1 MKTLRL
7 IAVSF
12 VFAAIFAI
20 SAFAQTAPATTTG
33 KVYVINTY
41 AFSDQK
47 EGITKFINASKQLE
61 VEMGPR
67 YKELE
72 TLATT
77 ATALGKEIQTL
88 RDQVAAN
95 PKIPIKPEDVQAKV
109 DKFQQMQVEYKRKE
123 EDTKQAVGR
132 RSQVL
137 LDPIRQDIFK
147 VMQDFAAQKG
157 YPLIFDL
164 AKMDETNIILA
175 IGDPKVDVT
184 KEFITFY
191 NARPATAATTATK

>member
-20 SAFAQTAPATTTG
+20 SAVAQTTAAGTG

-47 EGITKFINASKQLE
+47 EGITKFVNASKTLE
-61 VEMGPR
+61 TEMAPR

-72 TLATT
+72 TLATQ
-77 ATALGKEIQTL
+77 ATTLAKEIQTL
-88 RDQVAAN
+88 RDQLAAN
-95 PKIPIKPEDVQAKV
+95 PKAPINQSDLQAKA
-109 DKFQQMQVEYKRKE
+109 DRFQQMQVDYKRKE
-123 EDTKQAVGR
+123 EDTKQAMGR
-132 RSQVL
+132 RGQTL
-137 LDPIRQDIFK
+137 LDPIRADIFK
-147 VMQDFAAQKG
+147 VMQEFAKAKS
-157 YPLIFDL
+157 YPIILDL
-164 AKMDETNIILA
+164 AKMDEANIILA
-175 IGDPKVDVT
+175 IGDDKVDVT
-184 KEFITFY
+184 KEFVAFY

>member
-12 VFAAIFAI
+12 VFAALFAV
-20 SAFAQTAPATTTG
+20 SSFAQTAPATTG
-33 KVYVINTY
+33 KVFVINTY

-47 EGITKFINASKQLE
+47 EGITKFVNASKTLE

-72 TLATT
+72 TLATQ
-77 ATALGKEIQTL
+77 AQALAKEIQTL
-88 RDQVAAN
+88 REQLAAN
-95 PKIPIKPEDVQAKV
+95 PKSPIKPEEVQAKAE
-109 DKFQQMQVEYKRKE
+109 KFQQMQIDYKRKE
-123 EDTKQAVGR
+123 EDMKQVAGK

-137 LDPIRQDIFK
+137 LDPIRADIFK
-147 VMQDFAAQKG
+147 VMQDFAKQKS
-157 YPLIFDL
+157 YPIILDL
-164 AKMDETNIILA
+164 AKMDEANIILA
-175 IGDPKVDVT
+175 IGDDKVDVT
-184 KEFITFY
+184 KEFIIFY

>member
-20 SAFAQTAPATTTG
+20 SAVAQTTPATTG

-41 AFSDQK
+41 LFSDQK
-47 EGITKFINASKQLE
+47 EGITKFVNASKTLE
-61 VEMGPR
+61 TEMGPR

-72 TLATT
+72 TLATQ
-77 ATALGKEIQTL
+77 ATALAKEIQTQ
-88 RDQVAAN
+88 RDQLAAS
-95 PKIPIKPEDVQAKV
+95 PKTPIDQNALQAKA
-109 DKFQQMQVEYKRKE
+109 DKFQQMQIDYKRKE

-132 RSQVL
+132 RSQAL

-147 VMQDFAAQKG
+147 VMQEFATQKG

-164 AKMDETNIILA
+164 AKMDESNIILA

-191 NARPATAATTATK
+191 NARPATTATK

>member
-12 VFAAIFAI
+12 VFAAIFAV
-20 SAFAQTAPATTTG
+20 SAFAQTTPATTG

-41 AFSDQK
+41 LFSDQK
-47 EGITKFINASKQLE
+47 EGITKFVNASKQLDT
-61 VEMGPR
+61 EMGPR

-72 TLATT
+72 TLATQ
-77 ATALGKEIQTL
+77 AQALAKEIQTL
-88 RDQVAAN
+88 RDQAATN
-95 PKIPIKPEDVQAKV
+95 PKLPIKPEDVQTKV
-109 DKFQQMQVEYKRKE
+109 DKFQQMQVDYKRKE
-123 EDTKQAVGR
+123 EDMKQVVGK

-147 VMQDFAAQKG
+147 VMQEFAKQKG
-157 YPLIFDL
+157 YPIILDL
-164 AKMDETNIILA
+164 AKMDEANIILA
-175 IGDPKVDVT
+175 IGDPSADVT
-184 KEFITFY
+184 KEFVTFY

>member
-1 MKTLRL
+1 
-7 IAVSF
+7 
-12 VFAAIFAI
+12 
-20 SAFAQTAPATTTG
+20 
-33 KVYVINTY
+33 
-41 AFSDQK
+41 
-47 EGITKFINASKQLE
+47 
-61 VEMGPR
+61 
-67 YKELE
+67 
-72 TLATT
+72 
-77 ATALGKEIQTL
+77 
-88 RDQVAAN
+88 
-95 PKIPIKPEDVQAKV
+95 
-109 DKFQQMQVEYKRKE
+109 MQVDYKRKE
-123 EDTKQAVGR
+123 EDVKQAVGK

-147 VMQDFAAQKG
+147 VMQDFASQKG